1 MSQTLSNATILINI
15 LACQRRTVEIDI
27 RETTKIFFVTYP
39 LILLVEICMSENKFL
54 TGIYNEKS
62 DILYLFQFGSSPN
75 TSHNFPTISSGCIH
89 VFLMQNKLYIYN
101 WVSDQ
106 HNRGGISN
114 CFIWVTACT
123 VVYKLRFYEDRNINE
138 QVLEI
143 GTWDRL

>member
-39 LILLVEICMSENKFL
+39 LILLVKIYMGENKFL
-54 TGIYNEKS
+54 TGIYNGKS

-101 WVSDQ
+101 CEFQINIIEEAFQIFSFEWL
-106 HNRGGISN
+106 H
-114 CFIWVTACT
+114 